1 MIVTFIVVKSFS
13 PYTTILDRAWI
24 HAMGVVPSMLH
35 VKVKFHTKH
44 GIATVRGNQQVARQC
59 LVAAVN

>member
-1 MIVTFIVVKSFS
+1 MIVTFIMVKSFS
-13 PYTTILDRAWI
+13 PYTTILGRAWI
-24 HAMGVVPSMLH
+24 HAMGVVLSTLH

-44 GIATVRGNQQVARQC
+44 GITTVRGNQQVARQC